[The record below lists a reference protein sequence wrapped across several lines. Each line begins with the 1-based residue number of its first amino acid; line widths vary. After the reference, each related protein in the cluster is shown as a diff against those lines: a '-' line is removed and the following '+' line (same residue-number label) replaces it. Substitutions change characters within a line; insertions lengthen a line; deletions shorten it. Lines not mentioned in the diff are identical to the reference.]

1 MTFIAFLNE
10 LSFPTG
16 AVNVEAA
23 EAVVLGLAKTLQSL
37 RRIQSSAA
45 LHSSVPLASIPLGDD
60 RWLGTVMA
68 KGGSRD
74 EWRLLRGFENRAPF
88 RVDLGEAFGLEAEY
102 FHDDVLAE
110 GLGLSHIVGTLG
122 VSFANEPWLVPTM
135 QLHRISLDE
144 DGEFDKQ
151 VVHINHAATPAHI
164 AGHDEWLRRTPAE
177 QVRDGDELWA
187 RRAEIFPHLLFLSRT
202 EAHLRGFK
210 AGEIRL
216 ASARHALM
224 DREIAAARWNT
235 KDATMP
241 TFLTKTT
248 PEKEQRSKL
257 FYFNDLSGVERCFD
271 WHSRYTPGAG
281 RVHFWCDR
289 ASGRLTIAHVG
300 EKVPD

>member
-10 LSFPTG
+10 LSFPVG
-16 AVNVEAA
+16 DVDAEAA
-23 EAVVLGLAKTLQSL
+23 EAAVLGLVKTLQSL

-45 LHSSVPLASIPLGDD
+45 LHSSVPLASIPLGDK

-68 KGGSRD
+68 EGRSRD
-74 EWRLLRGFENRAPF
+74 EWRFLRSFENRAPF
-88 RVDLGEAFGLEAEY
+88 RVNLGEAFGLESEY
-102 FHDDVLAE
+102 HHDDVLAE
-110 GLGLSHIVGTLG
+110 GLGLSHSVGTLG
-122 VSFANEPWLVPTM
+122 VSFANEPWLVPTVP
-135 QLHRISLDE
+135 LRRISLDE
-144 DGEFDKQ
+144 NGGFDEQDVQ
-151 VVHINHAATPAHI
+151 VHHAATPTHVT
-164 AGHDEWLRRTPAE
+164 GHEEWLRRMPSE

-187 RRAEIFPHLLFLSRT
+187 RRAEIFPHLLFLPRT
-202 EAHLRGFK
+202 EAHLRAFK
-210 AGEIRL
+210 VGEICL

-224 DREIAAARWNT
+224 DLEIAAARWNT
-235 KDATMP
+235 KDAAMP

-289 ASGRLTIAHVG
+289 SSGRLTIAHVG
-300 EKVPD
+300 EKVPS

>member
-10 LSFPTG
+10 LSFPAGTVDTEV
-16 AVNVEAA
+16 AEAA
-23 EAVVLGLAKTLQSL
+23 VLGLAKTLQAL
-37 RRIQSSAA
+37 RRIQSGAA
-45 LHSSVPLASIPLGDD
+45 LHSSVPLTSIPLGEG

-68 KGGSRD
+68 EGRNRD
-74 EWRLLRGFENRAPF
+74 EWRFLRGFENRAPF
-88 RVDLGEAFGLEAEY
+88 RVGLGTAFGLEAEY
-102 FHDDVLAE
+102 HYGNAPAE
-110 GLGLSHIVGTLG
+110 GLGLSHSVGSLG
-122 VSFANEPWLVPTM
+122 VSFANEPWLVPTVA
-135 QLHRISLDE
+135 LLRISLDE
-144 DGEFDKQ
+144 NGEFDEQ
-151 VVHINHAATPAHI
+151 DVEVHHAVTPDHVI
-164 AGHDEWLRRTPAE
+164 SHEDWLRRMPAE

-187 RRAEIFPHLLFLSRT
+187 RRGEIFPHLLFLPRV
-202 EAHLRGFK
+202 EAHLRAFK
-210 AGEIRL
+210 AGEVRL

-224 DREIAAARWNT
+224 DLEIATARWAS
-235 KDATMP
+235 KEAAMP

-289 ASGRLTIAHVG
+289 SSGRLTIAHVG